1 MSNIKNLTIE
11 DINEIME
18 AIETTSVKTYWKEFD
33 EIKLALMK
41 LVVDKKQAVD
51 TNKEITGMT
60 LIEAKN
66 LAQQGIRVTHRYFT
80 SDEYMIMKGNMIVFE
95 DGAEIIFNDWVEGKD
110 YLKEGWSLFGVNK
123 A

>member
-18 AIETTSVKTYWKEFD
+18 AIETTSIEMYSSEFD

-60 LIEAKN
+60 LIEAKD

-95 DGAEIIFNDWVEGKD
+95 DGAEIMFNDWVESKE
-110 YLKEGWSLFGVNK
+110 YLKEGWSIFGAK
-123 A
+123 

>member
-41 LVVDKKQAVD
+41 LVVDKKQ
-51 TNKEITGMT
+51 
-60 LIEAKN
+60 
-66 LAQQGIRVTHRYFT
+66 
-80 SDEYMIMKGNMIVFE
+80 S
-95 DGAEIIFNDWVEGKD
+95 
-110 YLKEGWSLFGVNK
+110 
-123 A
+123 

>member
-1 MSNIKNLTIE
+1 
-11 DINEIME
+11 ME
-18 AIETTSVKTYWKEFD
+18 AIETTSVKTHWKEFD

-51 TNKEITGMT
+51 TNKEITSMI
-60 LIEAKN
+60 LAEAKD

-80 SDEYMIMKGNMIVFE
+80 SDEYMIMKGNRIVFE

-110 YLKEGWSLFGVNK
+110 YLKEGWSIFGANK
-123 A
+123 S